1 LPIHAAVPFV
11 SGFLAGYMSFNYM
24 PYEAIYYFVV
34 SKVFELTQDA
44 LDKKGVWKKTRYDEI
59 LLCFVYTMISCYAF
73 LNEPS
78 QVNKSIFQIY
88 YKFSTFDYNL
98 LKMIQTVQ

>member
-1 LPIHAAVPFV
+1 
-11 SGFLAGYMSFNYM
+11 M